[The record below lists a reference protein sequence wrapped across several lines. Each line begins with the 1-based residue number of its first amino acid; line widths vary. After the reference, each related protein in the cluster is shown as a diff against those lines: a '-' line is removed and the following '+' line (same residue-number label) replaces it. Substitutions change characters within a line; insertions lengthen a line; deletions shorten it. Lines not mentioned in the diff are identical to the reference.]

1 MVESLVKHE
10 NILLTHVYSDFSE
23 SLCFSMRMS
32 RTMPLAG
39 HCSSVPNYFHS
50 GNQTEGTNAIIH
62 TCNIQQREIYIHSI
76 LIFKILIEV
85 TITTFD
91 LSLVKETDMNKENV
105 DGI

>member
-1 MVESLVKHE
+1 MRIYYLLMYILTSLS
-10 NILLTHVYSDFSE
+10 I

-62 TCNIQQREIYIHSI
+62 TRNIQQGEIYIHSI

-91 LSLVKETDMNKENV
+91 LSLVKETDMNKENI